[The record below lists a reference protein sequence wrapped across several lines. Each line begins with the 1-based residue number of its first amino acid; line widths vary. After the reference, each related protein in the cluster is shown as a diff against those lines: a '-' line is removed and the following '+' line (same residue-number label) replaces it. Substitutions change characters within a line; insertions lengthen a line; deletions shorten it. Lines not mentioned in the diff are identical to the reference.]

1 MNIYQC
7 ERRLTDCQ
15 CILHVC
21 KEIRFHFYTQSLIW
35 RWHTK
40 VIHISSKLFTLSM
53 LEWNSSRVHMFAFT
67 IWMELKKKEKRKHLQ
82 TSRACVPVP
91 RIAREWLVPFWC
103 IYVNW
108 AIQNNETKTT
118 SIVCIFGGGY
128 VVVHLRLLLLHL
140 LLLPSRNLCYL
151 VMYYDCACKCVRV
164 CSVVSF
170 VVNFKLCMS
179 MRKEITKIQ
188 LQSIIWFFISWMCWT
203 LIFGCPWWCCCWC
216 CCFMFICCLYIFIC
230 CFVAI
235 FYSLFHYR
243 LVGDAIL
250 DDCWM

>member
-1 MNIYQC
+1 MYALFISKRPNCNRAAKTMMMMMNIYQC

-82 TSRACVPVP
+82 TSRACVSVP

-108 AIQNNETKTT
+108 AIQNNETKNT
-118 SIVCIFGGGY
+118 SIVCIFGGA
-128 VVVHLRLLLLHL
+128 LT
-140 LLLPSRNLCYL
+140 
-151 VMYYDCACKCVRV
+151 AAAATT
-164 CSVVSF
+164 F
-170 VVNFKLCMS
+170 
-179 MRKEITKIQ
+179 T
-188 LQSIIWFFISWMCWT
+188 
-203 LIFGCPWWCCCWC
+203 
-216 CCFMFICCLYIFIC
+216 
-230 CFVAI
+230 VAA
-235 FYSLFHYR
+235 
-243 LVGDAIL
+243 VA
-250 DDCWM
+250 